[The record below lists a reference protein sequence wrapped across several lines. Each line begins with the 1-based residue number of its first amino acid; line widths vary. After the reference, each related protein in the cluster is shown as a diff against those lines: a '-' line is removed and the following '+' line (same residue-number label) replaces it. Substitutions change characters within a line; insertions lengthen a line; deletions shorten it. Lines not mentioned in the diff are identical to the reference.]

1 MSLTARLGRHSTA
14 ASVALLA
21 LLAYV
26 PALASSPGRMPAD
39 TKLFLY
45 FDPARLL
52 GRAASTFEPDQFA
65 GWVPHQQITYLWPS
79 GPWFLLFDTV
89 GVPDWLAH
97 RLWIGTIMFLAG
109 AGMMWAARLLG
120 VSPLGAVVGA
130 VVYQTSPYLLPYV
143 SRTSLLLLPW
153 AGLGWIVALT
163 VRATRAAEPDETAAS
178 VQGGRTAWRRRLGPW
193 RDPALIAL
201 IVATVGSANATTL
214 AMIVPAPVLWIVHT
228 SWQGRIPWRR
238 AIAVTARI
246 AVLCLTVSIW
256 WISMLIVQGRYG
268 APVLNYSET
277 LDDVSRNATGS
288 EVVRGLGYWLFY
300 QRDAFAPTTTA
311 SFDYLVSLRTIA
323 VSYAVVVVGLLG
335 LALTS
340 WPQRRFA
347 AMCMAVGAVLA
358 VGVHPIDQP
367 SPVMAL
373 LVNDDGSGLA
383 LALRSSTRAV
393 PVFLLGIALGAGAL
407 VSALPARLPANGNAR
422 SGAGLR
428 VAAALGVALLA
439 IANLPSLWNRAF
451 VDPAI
456 DRDEDPPAAWDAAL
470 DALDGTDPGA
480 RVLQL
485 PGAEFGAF
493 RWGYT
498 VDPPLVGL
506 SEKPLVTRDLLPLGS
521 AAAMDLL
528 YALDDRFQEG
538 TIEATAVAPV
548 ARLLGSDTLW
558 LSNDAAF
565 ERFRTARPELVDAL
579 LTGDTTGTAS
589 PPGLGSAERFGEPT
603 VNTPEI
609 PMIDPT
615 SIVEPAVGRPL
626 SPVALVPVED
636 PVGVVRAKTS
646 SVVVSGSGDGIVDA
660 AAAGL
665 LTGQELVRYSASLDD
680 GELAD
685 ALADA
690 ELLIVTDSN
699 RDQAHHWRGSQDVRG
714 HTEPGGPTIDVLDPT
729 TADQRLDL
737 FPPDADRQTIAVQ
750 DGPVSAIASS
760 YGEPFAYRPEDR
772 AVFAIDGDP
781 TTAWTVADHGD
792 PIGERIRLDLADGA
806 TAAGSVDS
814 LRLHQPAPATGG
826 RSIAAVA
833 ITVDDHAPVSVELDE
848 TSFGET
854 GQIIDI
860 PAVEGGGSVTIEITD
875 VTPGRFP
882 LAASFAGVGFSE
894 VDLGLDPTTEF
905 IRVPT
910 DGLDTID
917 ADTPLALLFTRWRTD
932 PTDPWRADP
941 EPALQRRFDLPTE
954 RTLDAAATLRLD
966 RRATDAALADLLDA
980 ATSSPP
986 PIASTRVTGGVAQR
1000 GIAAVDGDE
1009 STAWVTGFDDS
1020 VGAVLSF
1027 DTVGPLGTDLSITQP
1042 SGPYSPITAVQL
1054 RADGEVVD
1062 AVVPAPDATGRS
1074 VIDLPATFVRSSAA
1088 GPMEFVITAIDER
1101 TTIDRRY
1108 GDPRALPAAI
1118 SELEVGIE
1126 PVTIDRT
1133 ATIAAECSPDH
1144 LDIDGQPLP
1153 ISFETTVGALLDG
1166 EPVAATA
1173 CGPLELAAGV
1183 HDLTSSTSSAL
1194 TVDRV
1199 ALTDE
1204 VDRSG
1209 SPAVLDT
1216 IPVEVT
1222 RNEPRARDVVVGP
1235 CPDGCWI
1242 VLGEG
1247 FNEAWEASTDGRSLG
1262 GGRLVDGGFN
1272 GWWLPP
1278 STSPTQ
1284 VEFRWTAQRPVT
1296 VGLTISALAAL
1307 VCLGLA
1313 LAAPRTRPERLRAP
1327 RLVTD
1332 RPSRSRRHL
1341 VASAATLFAASVAL
1355 VAPVWGLAALATTAI
1370 SLGAT
1375 TWGRGRWTTR
1385 VFELVGVGLLGLTAL
1400 AVLWIERR
1408 DRPFPNAGWTTY
1420 FDHLNGLALFA
1431 ALAVAVGAMFATD
1444 AERERR

>member
-14 ASVALLA
+14 AGVALLA
-21 LLAYV
+21 ILAYV
-26 PALASSPGRMPAD
+26 PTLASSPGRMPAD
-39 TKLFLY
+39 TKLYLY

-79 GPWFLLFDTV
+79 GPWYLLFDGV
-89 GVPDWLAH
+89 GLPDWFAH
-97 RLWIGTIMFLAG
+97 RLWIGTIVFLAG
-109 AGMMWAARLLG
+109 VGTMWAARLLG
-120 VSPLGAVVGA
+120 VSTLGAVAAA
-130 VVYQTSPYLLPYV
+130 VVYQTSPYLLPYI

-163 VRATRAAEPDETAAS
+163 VRATRAAEPDEPIAGDGFEPT
-178 VQGGRTAWRRRLGPW
+178 GWRHRLGPW

-228 SWQGRIPWRR
+228 TWQGRISWRQ
-238 AIAVTARI
+238 AIGVAARI

-277 LDDVSRNATGS
+277 VEDVSRNATGS
-288 EVVRGLGYWLFY
+288 EVTRGLGYWLFY
-300 QRDAFAPTTTA
+300 QRDAFGPTTTA
-311 SFDYLVSLRTIA
+311 SFDHLVSLRTIA
-323 VSYAVVVVGLLG
+323 VSYAAVIVGLIG

-347 AMCMAVGAVLA
+347 AMCVAVGAVLA

-367 SPVMAL
+367 SPLMAL

-383 LALRSSTRAV
+383 LALRSSTRAI
-393 PVFLLGIALGAGAL
+393 PVFLIGIALGAGAL
-407 VSALPARLPANGNAR
+407 VTALPARLPASDDAR
-422 SGAGLR
+422 SGVGLR
-428 VAAALGVALLA
+428 LAAALGVTLLA

-456 DRDEDPPAAWDAAL
+456 DRDQDPPAAWDAAV
-470 DALDGTDPGA
+470 DALDRTDPDA

-528 YALDDRFQEG
+528 FALDDRFQEG
-538 TIEATAVAPV
+538 TIEADAVAPV

-579 LTGDTTGTAS
+579 LTADATRAVRPS
-589 PPGLGSAERFGEPT
+589 GLGAAERFGEPS
-603 VNTPEI
+603 VNAPEV

-615 SIVEPAVGRPL
+615 ALIDPSVGRPL

-646 SVVVSGSGDGIVDA
+646 SVVLSGSGDGIVDA

-665 LTGQELVRYSASLDD
+665 LSGRELVRYSASLDD
-680 GELAD
+680 DALDE

-690 ELLIVTDSN
+690 DLLIVTDSN

-714 HTEPGGPTIDVLDPT
+714 HTEPGGRAIDVLDT
-729 TADQRLDL
+729 TSADQRLDV
-737 FPPDADRQTIAVQ
+737 FAPDPDRQTVAIQ
-750 DGPVSAIASS
+750 DGPVRAIASS

-806 TAAGSVDS
+806 TAAGGIDS
-814 LRLHQPAPATGG
+814 LRLRQPTPATGG
-826 RSIAAVA
+826 RSIAAVT
-833 ITVDDHAPVSVELDE
+833 ITVDDHAPVVVELDE
-848 TSFGET
+848 TSFGEA
-854 GQIIDI
+854 GQAIDI
-860 PAVEGGGSVTIEITD
+860 AAVEAGGTVTIEITE
-875 VTPGRFP
+875 VTTGLFP

-894 VDLGLDPTTEF
+894 IDLGLDPTTEI

-910 DGLDTID
+910 DGLDALE
-917 ADTPLALLFTRWRTD
+917 ADVPLALLFTRWRTD

-941 EPALQRRFDLPTE
+941 EPEIRRRFDLPAP
-954 RTLDAAATLRLD
+954 RTIDATATLRLD
-966 RRATDAALADLLDA
+966 RRATDAALVDLLAA
-980 ATSSPP
+980 ATSSTSPV
-986 PIASTRVTGGVAQR
+986 ASTRVTGGVAQR
-1000 GIAAVDGDE
+1000 GVAAVDGDP

-1020 VGAVLSF
+1020 VGAVLGF
-1027 DTVGPLGTDLSITQP
+1027 DTVGPLGTDLAIDQP
-1042 SGPYSPITAVQL
+1042 TGPYSPVTGVQL
-1054 RADGEVVD
+1054 RADGEMLDV
-1062 AVVPAPDATGRS
+1062 VVPPPDASGRS
-1074 VIDLPATFVRSSAA
+1074 VIQLPEAFVRTSTA
-1088 GPMEFVITAIDER
+1088 GPLEFEVTAIDER

-1118 SELEVGIE
+1118 SELDVE
-1126 PVTIDRT
+1126 PVTTDRT
-1133 ATIAAECSPDH
+1133 ATVAVECSPDF
-1144 LDIDGQPLP
+1144 LDVDARPVP

-1166 EPVAATA
+1166 EPVTATA
-1173 CGPLELAAGV
+1173 CAPLELSAGV
-1183 HDLTSSTSSAL
+1183 HDLASSASSAL
-1194 TVDRV
+1194 TVDRI

-1209 SPAVLDT
+1209 SPAALDD

-1222 RNEPRARDVVVGP
+1222 RNEPRARDIVVGP
-1235 CPDGCWI
+1235 CPDGCWV

-1247 FNEAWEASTDGRSLG
+1247 FNEAWEASVDGRSLG

-1272 GWWLPP
+1272 GWWLAPT
-1278 STSPTQ
+1278 TSPTR

-1296 VGLTISALAAL
+1296 
-1307 VCLGLA
+1307 LGLA
-1313 LAAPRTRPERLRAP
+1313 VSALGVLVCIGLVVAGARLRPQRLRAP
-1327 RLVTD
+1327 RLATGQ
-1332 RPSRSRRHL
+1332 PGRSRPHL
-1341 VASAATLFAASVAL
+1341 MASAATLIGASVTL
-1355 VAPVWGLAALATTAI
+1355 VAPVWGVAALATAAVSYGI
-1370 SLGAT
+1370 GMRV
-1375 TWGRGRWTTR
+1375 RGRWVTR
-1385 VFELVGVGLLGLTAL
+1385 VYELLGVALLGLTAL
-1400 AVLWIERR
+1400 AVLRIERR
-1408 DRPFPNAGWTTY
+1408 DRPFPNAGWTTH

-1431 ALAVAVGAMFATD
+1431 VLAIAVGAMFATD
-1444 AERERR
+1444 ADRDRR

>member
-21 LLAYV
+21 ILAYV

-39 TKLFLY
+39 TKLYLY

-79 GPWFLLFDTV
+79 GPWFLLFDGV
-89 GVPDWLAH
+89 GLPDWFAH

-109 AGMMWAARLLG
+109 VGMMWAARLLG
-120 VSPLGAVVGA
+120 VSALGAVVAA
-130 VVYQTSPYLLPYV
+130 VVYQTSPFLLPYI

-163 VRATRAAEPDETAAS
+163 VRATQPRANDETAGTVGVDIA
-178 VQGGRTAWRRRLGPW
+178 GWRHRLGAW

-214 AMIVPAPVLWIVHT
+214 AMIVPAPVLWILHT
-228 SWQGRIPWRR
+228 TWQGRISWRH
-238 AIAVTARI
+238 AIGVTARI

-256 WISMLIVQGRYG
+256 WISMLIVQARYG

-277 LDDVSRNATGS
+277 VEDVSRNATGS

-300 QRDAFAPTTTA
+300 QRDAFGPTTTA

-323 VSYAVVVVGLLG
+323 VSYAVVIVGLVG

-347 AMCMAVGAVLA
+347 AMCVAVGAVLA

-367 SPVMAL
+367 SPLMAL
-373 LVNDDGSGLA
+373 LVDDGSGLA

-393 PVFLLGIALGAGAL
+393 PVFLIGIALGAGAL
-407 VSALPARLPANGNAR
+407 VSAVPARLPAHDDAR
-422 SGAGLR
+422 PRAGLR
-428 VAAALGVALLA
+428 LAAALGVALLA

-451 VDPAI
+451 VDPTI
-456 DRDEDPPAAWDAAL
+456 DRDEDPPAAWDAAV
-470 DALDGTDPGA
+470 DALDSTDPGA

-506 SEKPLVTRDLLPLGS
+506 SQKPLVTRDLLPLGS

-528 YALDDRFQEG
+528 YALDDRFQEA
-538 TIEATAVAPV
+538 TIEADAVAPV

-579 LTGDTTGTAS
+579 LTGGTTETAR

-603 VNTPEI
+603 VNTPEV

-615 SIVEPAVGRPL
+615 SLVETAVGRPL

-636 PVGVVRAKTS
+636 PVGVVRAKSS

-665 LTGQELVRYSASLDD
+665 LTGRELVRYSASLDD
-680 GELAD
+680 DPLAE
-685 ALADA
+685 ALAEAD
-690 ELLIVTDSN
+690 LLIVTDSN
-699 RDQAHHWRGSQDVRG
+699 RDQARHWRGSQDVRG
-714 HTEPGGPTIDVLDPT
+714 HTEPGGSTIDVLDAT
-729 TADQRLDL
+729 SADQRLDV
-737 FPPDADRQTIAVQ
+737 FPSDPDRQTVAIQ
-750 DGPVSAIASS
+750 DGPLRAIASS

-806 TAAGSVDS
+806 TAAGGVDS
-814 LRLHQPAPATGG
+814 LRLRQPTPATDG
-826 RSIAAVA
+826 RSIAAVT
-833 ITVDDHAPVSVELDE
+833 ITVDDQPPVAVELDE

-854 GQIIDI
+854 GQTIAI
-860 PAVEGGGSVTIEITD
+860 PTVEGGGTVTIEITD
-875 VTPGRFP
+875 ISPGRFP

-894 VDLGLDPTTEF
+894 IDLGLQPTTEI

-910 DGLDTID
+910 DGLDALD
-917 ADTPLALLFTRWRTD
+917 SDTPLALLFTRWRSD

-941 EPALQRRFDLPTE
+941 EPVIRRRFDLPTP
-954 RTLDAAATLRLD
+954 RTVDATATLRLD
-966 RRATDAALADLLDA
+966 RSATDAELADLFAA
-980 ATSSPP
+980 ATSSTP
-986 PIASTRVTGGVAQR
+986 PIADTRVTGGVAQR
-1000 GIAAVDGDE
+1000 GVAAVDGDP

-1027 DTVGPLGTDLSITQP
+1027 DTVGPIGTGLAITQP
-1042 SGPYSPITAVQL
+1042 PGPYSPVTGVQL

-1062 AVVPAPDATGRS
+1062 AIVPPPDETGRS
-1074 VIDLPATFVRSSAA
+1074 VIPLPETFVRTSTA
-1088 GPMEFVITAIDER
+1088 GPLEFVITAIDER

-1118 SELEVGIE
+1118 SELDVE

-1133 ATIAAECSPDH
+1133 ATLAAECSPDYF
-1144 LDIDGQPLP
+1144 DVDGRPVP

-1166 EPVAATA
+1166 DAVAATA
-1173 CGPLELAAGV
+1173 CAPLELSAGL
-1183 HDLTSSTSSAL
+1183 HDLTSSASSAL
-1194 TVDRV
+1194 SVDRV
-1199 ALTDE
+1199 ALTDG
-1204 VDRSG
+1204 VDRTG
-1209 SPAVLDT
+1209 PPAAPRD

-1222 RNEPRARDVVVGP
+1222 RDEPRARDVTVGP
-1235 CPDGCWI
+1235 CPEGCWI

-1247 FNEAWEASTDGRSLG
+1247 FNEAWEASADGRSLG
-1262 GGRLVDGGFN
+1262 AGRLVDGGFN
-1272 GWWLPP
+1272 GWWLAPT
-1278 STSPTQ
+1278 SSPTGI
-1284 VEFRWTAQRPVT
+1284 EFRWTAQRPVT
-1296 VGLTISALAAL
+1296 
-1307 VCLGLA
+1307 LGLA
-1313 LAAPRTRPERLRAP
+1313 VSALGALLCIGVALAGPRPRPERLRAP
-1327 RLVTD
+1327 RLVSGRRTA
-1332 RPSRSRRHL
+1332 SRRRL
-1341 VASAATLFAASVAL
+1341 VASSATLVATSIAL
-1355 VAPVWGLAALATTAI
+1355 VAPIWGLAALATAAV
-1370 SLGAT
+1370 SYAAT
-1375 TWGRGRWTTR
+1375 TRARGWWTSR
-1385 VFELVGVGLLGLTAL
+1385 VYELAGVALLGLTAL

-1408 DRPFPNAGWTTY
+1408 DRPFPNAGWTTH

-1431 ALAVAVGAMFATD
+1431 VIAIAVGAMFAAD

>member
-21 LLAYV
+21 ILAYV

-79 GPWFLLFDTV
+79 GPWYLLFDSV
-89 GVPDWLAH
+89 GLPDWVAQ

-109 AGMMWAARLLG
+109 VGMTWAARLLG
-120 VSPLGAVVGA
+120 VSALGAVVAA
-130 VVYQTSPYLLPYV
+130 VVYQTSPYLLPYI

-163 VRATRAAEPDETAAS
+163 VRATGAAEPDEP
-178 VQGGRTAWRRRLGPW
+178 VGGDGPEQAGWRHRLGPW

-214 AMIVPAPVLWIVHT
+214 AMIVPAPVLWIVHAT
-228 SWQGRIPWRR
+228 WQGRISWRH
-238 AIAVTARI
+238 AIGVTVRI

-256 WISMLIVQGRYG
+256 WISMLIVQGRFG

-277 LDDVSRNATGS
+277 VEDVSRNATGS
-288 EVVRGLGYWLFY
+288 EVIRGLGYWLFY
-300 QRDAFAPTTTA
+300 QRDAFGPTTIA
-311 SFDYLVSLRTIA
+311 SFDHLVSLRTIA
-323 VSYAVVVVGLLG
+323 VSYAVVVVGLVG
-335 LALTS
+335 LAITS

-347 AMCMAVGAVLA
+347 AMCVAVGALLA

-367 SPVMAL
+367 SPLTAL
-373 LVNDDGSGLA
+373 LVDDQSGLA

-393 PVFLLGIALGAGAL
+393 PVFLIGLALGAGAL
-407 VSALPARLPANGNAR
+407 VSALPARLPESGDAR
-422 SGAGLR
+422 SGTGLR
-428 VAAALGVALLA
+428 LAAALGVALLA
-439 IANLPSLWNRAF
+439 LANLPSLWNRAF

-456 DRDEDPPAAWDAAL
+456 ERDEDPPAAWDAAV
-470 DALDGTDPGA
+470 DALDRTDPGA

-498 VDPPLVGL
+498 VDPPVVGL

-521 AAAMDLL
+521 AGAMDLL

-538 TIEATAVAPV
+538 TIEADAVAPV

-579 LTGDTTGTAS
+579 LAGDTTGTAL
-589 PPGLGSAERFGEPT
+589 PPGLGPAERFGEPT
-603 VNTPEI
+603 VNTPEV

-615 SIVEPAVGRPL
+615 SLVDAAIGRPL

-636 PVGVVRAKTS
+636 PIGVIRAKPS

-665 LTGQELVRYSASLDD
+665 LTGRELVRYSASLDD
-680 GELAD
+680 D

-690 ELLIVTDSN
+690 LTDADLLIVTDSN

-714 HTEPGGPTIDVLDPT
+714 HTEPGGSAIDVLDAT
-729 TADQRLDL
+729 SADQRLEV
-737 FPPDADRQTIAVQ
+737 FPADPDRQTVAVQ
-750 DGPVSAIASS
+750 DGPVRAIASS

-792 PIGERIRLDLADGA
+792 PIGERLRLDLADGA
-806 TAAGSVDS
+806 APTGGVDS
-814 LRLHQPAPATGG
+814 LRLRQPTPATGG
-826 RSIAAVA
+826 RSIAAVT
-833 ITVDDHAPVSVELDE
+833 ITVDDHDPITVQLDE
-848 TSFGET
+848 ASFGEA
-854 GQIIDI
+854 GQTVAI
-860 PAVEGGGSVTIEITD
+860 PAVEGGGTVTIEITEIS
-875 VTPGRFP
+875 PGSFP
-882 LAASFAGVGFSE
+882 LAASSAGVGFSE
-894 VDLGLDPTTEF
+894 IDLGLDPTTEI

-910 DGLDTID
+910 DGLDALG
-917 ADTPLALLFTRWRTD
+917 ADTPVALLFTRWRTD

-941 EPALQRRFDLPTE
+941 EREIRRRFELPTT
-954 RTLDAAATLRLD
+954 RTVEATATLRLD
-966 RRATDAALADLLDA
+966 RRATDAELADLFAA
-980 ATSSPP
+980 ATSSTPP
-986 PIASTRVTGGVAQR
+986 SASTRVTGGVAQR
-1000 GIAAVDGDE
+1000 GVAAVDGDP
-1009 STAWVTGFDDS
+1009 STAWITGFDDS

-1027 DTVGPLGTDLSITQP
+1027 DTVDPLGTDLSITQAP
-1042 SGPYSPITAVQL
+1042 GTFSPVTGVQL

-1062 AVVPAPDATGRS
+1062 AVVPPPDPSGRS
-1074 VIDLPATFVRSSAA
+1074 MIQLPETFVRTSTA
-1088 GPMEFVITAIDER
+1088 GPLEFVITAIDER

-1108 GDPRALPAAI
+1108 GDPRILPTAI
-1118 SELEVGIE
+1118 AELGVE
-1126 PVTIDRT
+1126 PVVIDRT
-1133 ATIAAECSPDH
+1133 ATIVAECTAGF
-1144 LDIDGQPLP
+1144 LDVDGRPVP
-1153 ISFETTVGALLDG
+1153 ISFDTTVGALLDG
-1166 EPVAATA
+1166 EAVTATA
-1173 CGPLELAAGV
+1173 CTPLELSAGV
-1183 HDLTSSTSSAL
+1183 HDLTSSASSESTAL

-1199 ALTDE
+1199 ALTDDAE
-1204 VDRSG
+1204 RTAT
-1209 SPAVLDT
+1209 PAAASE

-1222 RNEPRARDVVVGP
+1222 RDEPRARDVTVGP
-1235 CPDGCWI
+1235 CPDGCWV

-1247 FNEAWEASTDGRSLG
+1247 FNDAWEASADGRSLG
-1262 GGRLVDGGFN
+1262 ASRLVDGGFN
-1272 GWWLPP
+1272 GWWLAPT
-1278 STSPTQ
+1278 TSPSR

-1296 VGLTISALAAL
+1296 
-1307 VCLGLA
+1307 LGLA
-1313 LAAPRTRPERLRAP
+1313 VSALGALLCIGVALAGPRARPARLRAP
-1327 RLVTD
+1327 RLVSGP
-1332 RPSRSRRHL
+1332 PSSSRRRL
-1341 VASAATLFAASVAL
+1341 VASATTLVVAAVVL
-1355 VAPVWGLAALATTAI
+1355 VAPVWGVAALATAAV
-1370 SLGAT
+1370 SYGAT
-1375 TWGRGRWTTR
+1375 AWARGRWAGR
-1385 VFELVGVGLLGLTAL
+1385 VYELVGVALLASTAL
-1400 AVLWIERR
+1400 AVVWIERR
-1408 DRPFPNAGWTTY
+1408 DRPFPNAGWTTH

-1431 ALAVAVGAMFATD
+1431 VLTIAVGAMFATD